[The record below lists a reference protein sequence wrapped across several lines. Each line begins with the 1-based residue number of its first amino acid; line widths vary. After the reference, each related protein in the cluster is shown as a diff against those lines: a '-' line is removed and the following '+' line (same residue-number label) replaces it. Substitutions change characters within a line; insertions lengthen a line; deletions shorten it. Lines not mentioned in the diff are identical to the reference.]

1 MRYEFEI
8 FPTGF
13 LFDDAPFLERQRSRQ
28 TCTGTTV
35 EQQTEG
41 VKIPA
46 HATHHI
52 HKLKQSQDG
61 IMR

>member
-52 HKLKQSQDG
+52 H
-61 IMR
+61 IN